1 MMVERLPGGPW
12 SQNAFLVMSE
22 AEAVFVDPGGGVDGL
37 LETLRARNLK
47 LKGIVNTHGHFD
59 HIGAVHPLQEATGAP
74 FYISGREVPIMKS
87 SNLLRFIFKS
97 KEKVVVPTAFID
109 LDAISTEFELGGIA
123 FQRIETPGH
132 TPGGHCFLV
141 GNHLFSGD
149 TILRIKPGS
158 ADLPGGD
165 AGALAASIDH
175 LRTLPQD
182 LILHPGHGR
191 DTTLGEAL
199 EALTQPAIDGSEFK

>member
-12 SQNAFLVMSE
+12 SQNAFLVTNG
-22 AEAVFVDPGGGVDGL
+22 AEAVIVDPGGGVNGI
-37 LETLRARNLK
+37 LETLTARNLK

-97 KEKVVVPTAFID
+97 KEKVVVPTAFVD
-109 LDAISTEFELGGIA
+109 LDAIPTEFELAGIA

-149 TILRIKPGS
+149 TILRVKPGS
-158 ADLPGGD
+158 TDLPGGD
-165 AGALAASIDH
+165 AGALAASVDH

-182 LILHPGHGR
+182 LILHPGHGW

-199 EALTQPAIDGSEFK
+199 EALAQPAIDGSEFK